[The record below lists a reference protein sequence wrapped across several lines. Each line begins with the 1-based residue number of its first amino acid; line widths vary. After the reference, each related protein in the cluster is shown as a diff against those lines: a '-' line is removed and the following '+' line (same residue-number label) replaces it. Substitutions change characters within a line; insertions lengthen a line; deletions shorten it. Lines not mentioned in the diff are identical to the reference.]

1 MRRVIAYLVALFA
14 VMACVSNLESEIS
27 GSMDPS
33 LEGKPVT
40 FTFSV
45 PDVRVAPT
53 TKGVEGSDGLIA
65 GDPYLD
71 PDKLYLIV
79 CGGTQSIKY
88 IRKAEIIVDDHGD
101 PVVEEV
107 PVSQVADYPLTDG
120 VTSVSMY
127 TFKVQLELTD
137 SRRTVYFLG
146 NIDENQ
152 LVTGSYAYQILPA
165 LQSFEGKQAY
175 WQRVNM
181 PAVHAKVDSHNN
193 PIMVGG
199 SYVPSDEA
207 AASLRHVPL
216 IRNYAKIQVTDSTA
230 PEDGFELYSYA
241 VIYYPKHGSVAPYRS
256 NVSDIKDAFN
266 FNALGD
272 TYRFSGYERCSFKN
286 LDEDLEY
293 LGYLSPNVEFDHVI
307 PTAAMFEDPTTS
319 DGRVIRYDK
328 NDSNQGFYLYE
339 RNIPNDNLEPTFVII
354 RGKFGGDE
362 YYYYRLDLME
372 TKVVNY
378 ESVYQYYPIYRNFR
392 YNIQLNRISS
402 IGVSTPEAAAQ
413 SSGAEDISADI
424 SMKHLSDIS
433 NGQTR
438 LVVEPF
444 MARTYTGPNEEGYY
458 YLYARFF
465 NDINSS
471 EPNVDWGAVSV
482 ELEQM
487 EGESEDILI
496 LYDDVGNEVQSFYPA
511 AQTMGGE
518 PGFRIVRFNTKA
530 AGSQTK
536 TQKIK
541 ITGRNLYTHEEYPLY
556 REVEITLQKKQ
567 SMTVSCVT
575 PELSPQ
581 KGARQVVKVTV
592 PADLPSSMFPL
603 EFTMEAERSTLTPDN
618 EVEDNNLPVHSG
630 ISISENEGYS
640 GKQTIQFIR
649 TLTLDEYNSLPV
661 TDGTVTFSSYFK
673 SNTSASATTIWVA
686 NDYFIKGYTS
696 FTNVAGVTGHFYVQA
711 DYDTIG
717 GCNVVINQDNL
728 EYNYDE
734 EGWQKY
740 TKNSVLSIPRGI
752 KVYFRSTSTIN
763 VWSSGKFY
771 CYSPGSD
778 KTQKNGCFTIGGNIA
793 SLIVGDDFPSL
804 GSTGITGDWTFQ
816 ECFSGHANLLDASGL
831 ILPMLTCKSSCYKSM
846 FSGCTSL
853 TAIPELPATTLATS
867 CYESMFEGCTSL
879 ADLPDDML
887 PVSILA
893 TSCYKAMFKGCTS
906 LTAAPELPATT
917 LVEACYYSMFEGCT
931 GLTSAPDLPAT
942 ALVKNCYNRM
952 FYGCTLLNSVRCVAT
967 SGINT
972 NGSTT
977 DWLKNVAATGT
988 FTQSNSASWPTN
1000 NASGIPV
1007 GWTVLNGFKPEFP
1020 DNPFDPEEDF

>member
-1 MRRVIAYLVALFA
+1 MRRLLANLIALFA
-14 VMACVSNLESEIS
+14 VMACVSNLESEFS
-27 GSMDPS
+27 GAMDPS

-45 PDVRVAPT
+45 PDVRVAPA
-53 TKGVEGSDGLIA
+53 TKGVEGSDGLIT

-88 IRKAEIIVDDHGD
+88 IRKAEIVVDENGD

-107 PVSQVADYPLTDG
+107 PVSQVDDYPLTDG

-152 LVTGSYAYQILPA
+152 LVTGSYAYQILPV
-165 LQSFEGKQAY
+165 LQSYEGKQAY

-181 PAVHAKVDSHNN
+181 PKVHAKVDSHNN

-199 SYVPSDEA
+199 SYVPSDA
-207 AASLRHVPL
+207 AAESLRHVPL
-216 IRNYAKIQVTDSTA
+216 IRNYAKIQVTDATA
-230 PEDGFELYSYA
+230 PEDGFELYSYS

-256 NVSDIKDAFN
+256 NVSNIKDAFN

-272 TYRFSGYERCSFKN
+272 TCRFSSYERCSFKN

-339 RNIPNDNLEPTFVII
+339 RSIPNDNLEPTFVII

-372 TKVVNY
+372 TKVVNNQ
-378 ESVYQYYPIYRNFR
+378 SVYQYYPIYRNFR

-444 MARTYTGPNEEGYY
+444 MAKTYTGPNEEGYY

-511 AQTMGGE
+511 SQTMGGE

-530 AGSQTK
+530 PGSQTK

-567 SMTVSCVT
+567 TMTVSCGT
-575 PELSPQ
+575 SELELQ
-581 KGARQVVKVTV
+581 KGARQVVNVTI
-592 PADLPSSMFPL
+592 PAGLPSSMFPL
-603 EFTMEAERSTLTPDN
+603 EFTMEAERLTLTPDN
-618 EVEDNNLPVHSG
+618 QITNNNLPVHSG
-630 ISISENEGYS
+630 ISISENEEYA

-673 SNTSASATTIWVA
+673 SNTSASATPIWVA
-686 NDYFIKGYTS
+686 NDYFIKSYTS
-696 FTNVAGVTGHFYVQA
+696 FTNVSGYTGQFFVQA
-711 DYDTIG
+711 DYDYIG
-717 GCNVVINQDNL
+717 GCIVVIDQSNL
-728 EYNYDE
+728 QYNYDE
-734 EGWQKY
+734 QGWQTY
-740 TKNSVLSIPRGI
+740 VKNTTIEIPRGI
-752 KVYFRSTSTIN
+752 RVSFRSTATT
-763 VWSSGKFY
+763 SGLSGESKFF
-771 CYSPGSD
+771 CYSPGSE
-778 KTQKNGCFTIGGNIA
+778 KTARDGHFSIGGNIA
-793 SLIVGDDFPSL
+793 SLIVGDDYAVL
-804 GSTGITGDWTFQ
+804 GPMVSGWSFQ
-816 ECFSGHANLLDASGL
+816 NCFKNHINLTDASEL
-831 ILPMLTCKSSCYKSM
+831 ILPMLTCGSGCYKYM
-846 FSGCTSL
+846 FKGCTGL
-853 TAIPELPATTLATS
+853 TALPELPANTLASS

-879 ADLPDDML
+879 TSLPDDFL
-887 PVSILA
+887 PVTSLA
-893 TSCYKAMFKGCTS
+893 ASCYKAMFKGCTG

-917 LVEACYYSMFEGCT
+917 QVEACYYSMFEGCI
-931 GLTSAPDLPAT
+931 GLTSAPDLPAS
-942 ALVKNCYNRM
+942 ALVKDCYRHM
-952 FYGCTLLNSVRCVAT
+952 FYGCSLLNSVRCMAS
-967 SGINT
+967 SGIDT

-977 DWLKNVAATGT
+977 DWLQNVAETGT
-988 FTQSNSASWPTN
+988 FTQSPSATWPRS
-1000 NASGIPV
+1000 ASGIPV
-1007 GWTVLNGFKPEFP
+1007 SWTILNGINLDFP
-1020 DNPFDPEEDF
+1020 VNPFDPEEDF